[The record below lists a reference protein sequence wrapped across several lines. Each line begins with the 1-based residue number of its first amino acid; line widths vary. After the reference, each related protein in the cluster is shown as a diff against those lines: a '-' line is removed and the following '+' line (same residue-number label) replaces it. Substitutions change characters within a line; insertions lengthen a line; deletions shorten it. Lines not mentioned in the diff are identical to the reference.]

1 MTTGQPWLPENH
13 VTDESKASKAQQGA
27 LIPTPIVH
35 VTILV
40 IYLLAVVILTA
51 IAAYSVWP
59 SEGNSEP
66 QLVRFVLYM
75 GILGACLHAMTSI
88 GAYIGVRKFD
98 KSWTAWYL
106 LRPLI
111 GGALAWVVYLVFRG
125 GLFKG
130 NSLEA
135 INPYTFGALGALSGM
150 FSEAVTNKLG
160 QLISVVFNLPTN
172 RGAAAAPVIESVSPD
187 TLSEKD
193 ASTKLKIAGTGFD
206 ANTVVELGGKAVAA
220 KTVSAT
226 SIEADVPST
235 AFAGQKSVD
244 VRVRNEK
251 PTPLASNTK
260 SLKVTPP

>member
-1 MTTGQPWLPENH
+1 MTEESR
-13 VTDESKASKAQQGA
+13 TDAGQQGA
-27 LIPTPIVH
+27 RLPTPIVH
-35 VTILV
+35 VTLLV

-51 IAAYSVWP
+51 IAAYDAWP
-59 SEGNSEP
+59 TPEGPPAAAKSLSENPE
-66 QLVRFVLYM
+66 QKLVRFVLYM

-88 GAYIGVRKFD
+88 VAFIGVGKFA
-98 KSWTAWYL
+98 KSWTPWYL

-111 GGALAWVVYLVFRG
+111 GGVLAWVVYLVFRG

-130 NSLEA
+130 NSLES

-160 QLISVVFNLPTN
+160 ELISVVFNLPSN

-193 ASTKLKIAGTGFD
+193 ATTKLKIAGTGFD
-206 ANTVVELGGKAVAA
+206 ANTVVELAGKAITA
-220 KTVSAT
+220 KTVNAT

-235 AFAGQKSVD
+235 AFAGKKSVD